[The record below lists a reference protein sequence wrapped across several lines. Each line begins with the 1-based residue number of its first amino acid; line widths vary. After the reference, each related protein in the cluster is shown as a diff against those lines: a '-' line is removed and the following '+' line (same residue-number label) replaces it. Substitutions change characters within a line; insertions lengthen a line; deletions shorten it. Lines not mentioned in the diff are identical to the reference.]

1 MAYRGKSLK
10 ALRESRQIKLRR
22 ISNQTRI
29 SMSYLVD
36 LEEERFDRF
45 PGKFYFKSFSR
56 EYAKSLGLDP
66 HEVVD
71 DLLAAYD
78 EWSGNGEANQAP
90 MFSEHEE
97 QGLLNRVA
105 DYIRRAQEV

>member
-10 ALRESRQIKLRR
+10 ALRESQQIKLRR

-29 SMSYLVD
+29 GMSYLVD

-66 HEVVD
+66 LEVVD

-78 EWSGNGEANQAP
+78 EWSGVESKQAP
-90 MFSEHEE
+90 TYSEHEE

-105 DYIRRAQEV
+105 GYIRRAQEV